1 VKTQN
6 GRIIAQLAME
16 RTTWDSVNWLAMIV
30 YSGPLDDTHNLI
42 QFFRR
47 EAPRLRIL
55 RRLIVSKDKTV
66 VLDVNRDSIEFPGLT
81 FDSPALSR
89 LLDDLGVVY
98 SHDRLKEAKATNSVM
113 EFGLGAV
120 WCWGHDSVS

>member
-1 VKTQN
+1 M
-6 GRIIAQLAME
+6 II
-16 RTTWDSVNWLAMIV
+16 
-30 YSGPLDDTHNLI
+30 YSGPLDDTHTLI

-47 EAPRLRIL
+47 EGPNLRIL

-66 VLDVNRDSIEFPGLT
+66 VLDVNRDGIEFPGLT
-81 FDSPALSR
+81 FGSPALHR

-98 SHDRLKEAKATNSVM
+98 SRDYLNAAKAPDGVM

-120 WCWGHDSVS
+120 WCWGHDNVS

>member
-1 VKTQN
+1 V
-6 GRIIAQLAME
+6 
-16 RTTWDSVNWLAMIV
+16 IV
-30 YSGPLDDTHNLI
+30 YSGPLDDTHTLI
-42 QFFRR
+42 QFLRR
-47 EAPRLRIL
+47 EAPNLRIL

-81 FDSPALSR
+81 FGSPALPH

-98 SHDRLKEAKATNSVM
+98 SRNSLDESKAPDGIM

-120 WCWGHDSVS
+120 WCWGHDNVS